1 MLEKQKEEAGE
12 RRFATVFFDNCY
24 EFLNDQIDICSVRSI
39 TKKEYYRPDREGTRV
54 KYEVMSDAI
63 SSYCTSRAI
72 AVGTLDGI
80 RRE

>member
-1 MLEKQKEEAGE
+1 MLEKQKEDVCE

-24 EFLNDQIDICSVRSI
+24 EFLHDQIDICSVQSI
-39 TKKEYYRPDREGTRV
+39 TKKEYYRQYREGTRHN
-54 KYEVMSDAI
+54 YEVMSDAI
-63 SSYCTSRAI
+63 SSYRASRAI